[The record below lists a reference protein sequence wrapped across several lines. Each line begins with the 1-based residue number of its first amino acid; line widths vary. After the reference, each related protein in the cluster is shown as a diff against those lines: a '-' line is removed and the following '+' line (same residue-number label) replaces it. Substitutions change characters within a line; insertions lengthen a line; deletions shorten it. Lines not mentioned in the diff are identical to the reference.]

1 MKNPELVKVYFM
13 GLSDEAHRKNNIE
26 KYLSHLTE
34 RYHMLETICE
44 EAKKIEV
51 TKENKDIIF
60 YQLATARYGKD
71 FMKFN
76 IEWYK
81 KLINDME
88 DEEL

>member
-1 MKNPELVKVYFM
+1 
-13 GLSDEAHRKNNIE
+13 
-26 KYLSHLTE
+26 
-34 RYHMLETICE
+34 MLETICD